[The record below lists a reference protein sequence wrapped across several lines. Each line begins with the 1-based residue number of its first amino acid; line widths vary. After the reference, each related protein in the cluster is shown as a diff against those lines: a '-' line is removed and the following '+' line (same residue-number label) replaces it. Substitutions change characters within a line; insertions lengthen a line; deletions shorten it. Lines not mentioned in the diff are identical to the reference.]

1 MPDFVMKNI
10 CKSFPGVKALDN
22 ANFNANRGDIVALLG
37 ENGAGKST
45 LIKVLC
51 GEHKPDSGEIFF
63 EGRKLSI
70 HSTRDAIEQK
80 ICAVYQELSLVPELT
95 IAENM
100 FLGFYEVDGLRRV
113 NYRKLEERTAEL
125 FKKYDADYLN
135 PGMKVKELSLAQK
148 QVLEILKA
156 LNRDGDIIVFDEA
169 TSALSDKNA
178 RWLMNIIRRLA
189 EEGKVII
196 FISHRLDEIRSL
208 CSRVIVYRAG
218 TDVADL
224 KIEEADS
231 DQLVALMLGR
241 EIGGYYPE
249 KENFV
254 REDEVLVSLKNVC
267 SGHALRNVNL
277 DLRAGEPLTLV
288 CRGPALSMDKVY
300 LRAGA
305 MRGGG
310 RLAGQGQSELFK
322 CLFGLLPYSGE
333 IAIKGKV
340 IRMNNTATAM
350 KQSIALIPE
359 ERGLQGVVLKQS
371 VRENIV
377 LASLDK
383 IANGLFLSK
392 AKESAVVDESMK
404 ALSVKAESPETLV
417 GTLSG
422 GNQQKVVL
430 AKALATEPDIILMY
444 DITRG
449 VDVGTKKE
457 MFNMTKQYAKEG
469 KAILF
474 YSTDSE
480 ELVNVCGSVVVMN
493 GGMIAGR
500 LDGDMSTRENIIRL
514 SVGEDAKEENDDE
527 N

>member
-22 ANFNANRGDIVALLG
+22 ANFSADRGDIVALLG

-241 EIGGYYPE
+241 EIGGYYSE

-277 DLRAGEPLTLV
+277 DLRAGEILGV
-288 CRGPALSMDKVY
+288 
-300 LRAGA
+300 
-305 MRGGG
+305 GG
-310 RLAGQGQSELFK
+310 LAGQGQSELFK